1 MIALVY
7 YAINGDVIDSK
18 HCDTLSI
25 FQKMSG
31 VLDEINT
38 KYKKDVAKPFEITL
52 GDEFQG
58 LLKNPDHIFEIIE
71 HFRFAFE
78 NIKLRYGVGVGEI
91 PTGLGDTRTTLGT
104 NGDAWWLARQ
114 ATSLVKANH
123 EKGISG
129 RTDLLVL
136 GIEDPTVQTIINQ
149 MIVLLHIIRDR
160 WTKHQTS
167 ILRKLM
173 NDQGYDDQFIQE
185 KIAKKLGQEP
195 KNFNKLLRASQYY
208 DYLQGYKQITTFLK
222 GVNS

>member
-1 MIALVY
+1 
-7 YAINGDVIDSK
+7 
-18 HCDTLSI
+18 
-25 FQKMSG
+25 
-31 VLDEINT
+31 
-38 KYKKDVAKPFEITL
+38 
-52 GDEFQG
+52 
-58 LLKNPDHIFEIIE
+58 
-71 HFRFAFE
+71 
-78 NIKLRYGVGVGEI
+78 
-91 PTGLGDTRTTLGT
+91 LGT